1 MNDWACELKTLV
13 DEALEDVLPA
23 ESVPPELL
31 HCAMRYAVF
40 PGGKR
45 IRPLLVFSAALA
57 VSRHRL
63 GQDHDSDTTVRRAMP
78 CAVAVELVHSYSL
91 IHDDLPAMDNDDY
104 RRGRPTVHRVFGE
117 AVGILAGDALLPLAF
132 EVLSD
137 SNARELLG
145 PEVSCA
151 CANELAHAAG
161 SLGMAG
167 GQGIDASP
175 PGADVSLDLVEKLAD
190 LKTGAL
196 IRASVRC
203 GAIAAGA
210 GVRELD
216 ALTRFA
222 ALFGRAFQVFDD
234 LEDLGQDRTV
244 KGRDGSEQPYELTF
258 PGVIGAQGAR
268 AYGEDL
274 IARAQ
279 AALSFLSQ
287 DAVELAQLARGLSR
301 LA

>member
-1 MNDWACELKTLV
+1 MNDWAGKLKTLV
-13 DEALEDVLPA
+13 DEALEDALPA
-23 ESVPPELL
+23 EDVPPELL
-31 HCAMRYAVF
+31 HRAMRYAVF

-57 VSRHRL
+57 VSRHGLRRS
-63 GQDHDSDTTVRRAMP
+63 HDSDTAVRRAMP
-78 CAVAVELVHSYSL
+78 CAVAVEFVHSYSL

-104 RRGRPTVHRVFGE
+104 RRGRPTVHKVFGE
-117 AVGILAGDALLPLAF
+117 ALAILAGDALLPLAF

-137 SNARELLG
+137 GNARKLLG

-151 CANELAHAAG
+151 CAWELARAAG

-175 PGADVSLDLVEKLAD
+175 LGTEVSLDTVEKLAD

-210 GVRELD
+210 GAREID
-216 ALTRFA
+216 ILTRFA
-222 ALFGRAFQVFDD
+222 ELFGRAFQVFDD
-234 LEDLGQDRTV
+234 LEDLGQDRTAR
-244 KGRDGSEQPYELTF
+244 GRDGSEQPYVLTF
-258 PGVIGAQGAR
+258 PGVVGAEGAR
-268 AYGEDL
+268 EYGKDL
-274 IARAQ
+274 IARAH

-287 DAVELAQLARGLSR
+287 DAAELAELTRDLSR